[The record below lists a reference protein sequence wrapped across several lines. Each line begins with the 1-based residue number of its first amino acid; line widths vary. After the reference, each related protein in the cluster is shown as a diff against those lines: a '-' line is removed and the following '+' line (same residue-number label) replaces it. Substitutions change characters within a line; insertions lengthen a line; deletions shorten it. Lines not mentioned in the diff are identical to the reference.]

1 MKTEITETEIVHYFD
16 NDCKSQERW
25 KKIKPMLAE
34 KMTYAQIGKEL
45 GISRQ
50 RVHQIVKKMKGA
62 E

>member
-1 MKTEITETEIVHYFD
+1 MRTKITETEIVHYFD
-16 NDCKSQERW
+16 NYCPIQERW

-34 KMTYAQIGKEL
+34 KKTYAQIGNEL

-50 RVHQIVKKMKGA
+50 RVHQIVKKMKG